1 MLPHLYKSNCR
12 DYLFYSLIVPPF
24 MVDISRNYLG
34 TLYAG
39 TPLTLTCEITL
50 DDLVDIPVIVTN
62 QWTRNMT
69 NITEPTTTVN
79 LTETDTNRYTA
90 TLEFYPLSA
99 TYDNGEYQCTVL
111 VTANT
116 DDIYTTNITN
126 ETSIDVVVEGEYVM
140 TLIRRDIFISLF

>member
-1 MLPHLYKSNCR
+1 
-12 DYLFYSLIVPPF
+12 

-39 TPLTLTCEITL
+39 TPLTLTCNITL

-116 DDIYTTNITN
+116 TDNYTTNITN

>member
-1 MLPHLYKSNCR
+1 
-12 DYLFYSLIVPPF
+12 

-69 NITEPTTTVN
+69 NITEPTITETLV
-79 LTETDTNRYTA
+79 ETDTNHYTA

-99 TYDNGEYQCTVL
+99 AYDNGEYQCTVL
-111 VTANT
+111 VTADT
-116 DDIYTTNITN
+116 DDTYTTDITN
-126 ETSIDVVVEGEYVM
+126 ETSTDVVVEGEYVM
-140 TLIRRDIFISLF
+140 TLIRRDIFISLS

>member
-1 MLPHLYKSNCR
+1 MIINIY
-12 DYLFYSLIVPPF
+12 FYSLIVPPF
-24 MVDISRNYLG
+24 TVDISRDYSD

-39 TPLTLTCEITL
+39 TPLTLTCDITL

-62 QWTRNMT
+62 QWTRNMMI
-69 NITEPTTTVN
+69 ITEPTITES

-90 TLEFYPLSA
+90 TLYFYPLSA

-116 DDIYTTNITN
+116 VDNYTTNITN
-126 ETSIDVVVEGEYVM
+126 ETSIDVVVEGEYII
-140 TLIRRDIFISLF
+140 TLIRRDICI